1 MRPPAPAAGG
11 QGAGG
16 PAEPPP
22 SPLLA
27 PLNVDRSDL
36 PALARSQLRTIRAE
50 AQASAAATSGVHRAH
65 WADVA
70 ARVDDIL
77 EPGARA
83 GR

>member
-1 MRPPAPAAGG
+1 VRPPAPPAGG
-11 QGAGG
+11 QGGAAG
-16 PAEPPP
+16 PPQ

-27 PLNVDRSDL
+27 QVNVERSDL

-50 AQASAAATSGVHRAH
+50 AQASAAASSGVHRAH